1 MPRLAATRRAL
12 IVLASI
18 SAVVLCLA
26 ALSSAVFL
34 RLSLPQLEGDVR
46 ARGLVSPVSV
56 ARDARGAPTLT
67 GRSRSDL
74 AWALGYLHAQ
84 ERFFQ
89 MDLQRRSAAGEL
101 SDLVGPAALP
111 VDRAARLH
119 RFRHRAV
126 ARLATITPQER
137 TVLDAY
143 VAGVNQGLS
152 DLVAPPFE
160 YLLLVKK
167 PQPWR
172 AEDSILVAYAMY
184 LTLQESDGVTE
195 RRRGDAIEALGQPMA
210 EFLFPG
216 GTSFDA
222 AMDGSFLPTPAFPS
236 QGLKHAMQA
245 APVQDVDE
253 APPIAGSNSFAVS
266 GALSA
271 AGAAIVEND
280 MHLRLREPNIWYRAR
295 LKTEEPPLDITG
307 LTLPGAPTIVVGSNG
322 RVAWGFT
329 NSMVD
334 TSDVVILEPA
344 DGDVN
349 HYRAPD
355 GPKELHRFE
364 ELLCATCAVSERLT
378 VEESIWGPVVGADSK
393 GRKLAYRW
401 VAHDPMAVGLQG
413 SLDLERAQ
421 SARDALAIAHRLG
434 VPHQNIVVGDSNGD
448 IGWTVTSVVPR
459 RFGHGGR
466 TPASWANGDK
476 GWSGY
481 LTPEETP
488 TVFNPDN
495 QRIWTANARVVGGEG
510 LQKLGF
516 GGYVHG
522 ARASQIRDALLAKPQ
537 FGEEDLLAIALDDRG
552 RVLERWRDLLLQCL
566 RSRMGQPRYADLIR
580 QVEKWGGRA
589 TPDSIGYRLVRS
601 FRHQLISSIY
611 GGYLT
616 AIPVVATP
624 LARPSAGRFATPQ
637 ADEPAWRLISEKP
650 DRLVP
655 PGFKSWDEVTEAA
668 LAKLLGQIETEA
680 GGKLDAF
687 TWGAAS
693 HTGIKHALTLALP
706 ALGRLLDP
714 PDEPLAGDLYQP
726 RVAEPGFGAS
736 ERFVVSPGHEET
748 GVFHMPTGQSGHP
761 LSPYYNSGHS
771 DWVSGR
777 ATPFLPGETKWLL
790 QFRPG

>member
-12 IVLASI
+12 VVLASI

-34 RLSLPQLEGDVR
+34 RLSLPQLEGDVS

-236 QGLKHAMQA
+236 KGLKHAMQA

-280 MHLRLREPNIWYRAR
+280 MHLRLREPNIWYRA
-295 LKTEEPPLDITG
+295 
-307 LTLPGAPTIVVGSNG
+307 
-322 RVAWGFT
+322 
-329 NSMVD
+329 
-334 TSDVVILEPA
+334 
-344 DGDVN
+344 
-349 HYRAPD
+349 
-355 GPKELHRFE
+355 
-364 ELLCATCAVSERLT
+364 
-378 VEESIWGPVVGADSK
+378 
-393 GRKLAYRW
+393 
-401 VAHDPMAVGLQG
+401 
-413 SLDLERAQ
+413 
-421 SARDALAIAHRLG
+421 
-434 VPHQNIVVGDSNGD
+434 
-448 IGWTVTSVVPR
+448 
-459 RFGHGGR
+459 
-466 TPASWANGDK
+466 
-476 GWSGY
+476 
-481 LTPEETP
+481 
-488 TVFNPDN
+488 
-495 QRIWTANARVVGGEG
+495 
-510 LQKLGF
+510 
-516 GGYVHG
+516 
-522 ARASQIRDALLAKPQ
+522 
-537 FGEEDLLAIALDDRG
+537 
-552 RVLERWRDLLLQCL
+552 
-566 RSRMGQPRYADLIR
+566 
-580 QVEKWGGRA
+580 
-589 TPDSIGYRLVRS
+589 
-601 FRHQLISSIY
+601 
-611 GGYLT
+611 
-616 AIPVVATP
+616 
-624 LARPSAGRFATPQ
+624 
-637 ADEPAWRLISEKP
+637 
-650 DRLVP
+650 
-655 PGFKSWDEVTEAA
+655 
-668 LAKLLGQIETEA
+668 
-680 GGKLDAF
+680 
-687 TWGAAS
+687 
-693 HTGIKHALTLALP
+693 
-706 ALGRLLDP
+706 
-714 PDEPLAGDLYQP
+714 
-726 RVAEPGFGAS
+726 
-736 ERFVVSPGHEET
+736 
-748 GVFHMPTGQSGHP
+748 
-761 LSPYYNSGHS
+761 
-771 DWVSGR
+771 
-777 ATPFLPGETKWLL
+777 
-790 QFRPG
+790 